1 MISFH
6 LSCTRCITILH
17 VSIHD
22 MISIFLL
29 RHISNFFKFFLWHYN
44 AAERMAPTLTIS
56 LAFLDIPI
64 KLCKKKKNP
73 WRIVTWYNISR
84 ISLCILFVFL
94 TLIAASSVDSSHMKR
109 IELCRTPN
117 VAAWRIVTW
126 LNISDFLVVCL
137 FYFFLSF
144 QKAMTYLLAR
154 REISS

>member
-29 RHISNFFKFFLWHYN
+29 RHISDFFKFFLWHYN

-64 KLCKKKKNP
+64 KLCKKKKKSVENRYVIQHLKNFSLYFVCFFNTHRGQFGRFKP
-73 WRIVTWYNISR
+73 YETNWVVQNTECYCVENRYMTQHFRISR
-84 ISLCILFVFL
+84 CLFVLFL
-94 TLIAASSVDSSHMKR
+94 FVVSESNDILIS
-109 IELCRTPN
+109 
-117 VAAWRIVTW
+117 
-126 LNISDFLVVCL
+126 
-137 FYFFLSF
+137 
-144 QKAMTYLLAR
+144 
-154 REISS
+154 